1 MLRTLDLRGRGDSL
15 IDLLPRPVDPGADV
29 ADVVAEIIAEV
40 RRDGD
45 DALRRLTRRF
55 DGHELLAVQVDPAEV
70 DAAAGRIGEGL
81 RDALEAAFDRIVH
94 YHAHEAPS
102 LGAFVDGGLTVEHRE
117 VPVERAGC
125 YAPGGRARYPSSVL
139 MCAGPARVAGV
150 SSLAL
155 CVPAGADGRVDD
167 ATLAAASI
175 AGVNEVYPLGGAQ
188 AIAAMAYGTE
198 SIAPVDVI
206 VGPGNSYVAE
216 AKRQVSG
223 AVGVASAFAG
233 PSEIVVIADATTPPE
248 LAAIDLMVQ
257 AEHGP
262 DGMAWLVTWDEEL
275 ARRVDHE
282 LDVLIAQAPRRE
294 DLLRTMASSGVIC
307 LVDDAAAA
315 MVVSNAIAP
324 EHLELLVEDY
334 RSLADGV
341 RAAGAVFCGIDA
353 PATLG
358 DYAAGPN
365 HILPTNRTARFASAL
380 RADDFRRHIHVVE
393 VSRSAFDDLAP
404 TVIALAESE
413 GLAAHAESIRMRL

>member
-1 MLRTLDLRGRGDSL
+1 MGDSL
-15 IDLLPRPVDPGADV
+15 LESLPRPADPGADV
-29 ADVVAEIIAEV
+29 AGVVSEIIGDV
-40 RRDGD
+40 RREGD
-45 DALRRLTRRF
+45 AALRRLTAKF
-55 DGHELLAVQVDPAEV
+55 DGHDLTTIQVDPSEV
-70 DAAAGRIGEGL
+70 EAAVGRIELPL
-81 RDALEAAFDRIVH
+81 RRALETAYGRIVRYHSHEAPALEAFEDAGLRVH
-94 YHAHEAPS
+94 
-102 LGAFVDGGLTVEHRE
+102 HRE
-117 VPVERAGC
+117 VPVDRAGC

-150 SSLAL
+150 ASLAL
-155 CVPAGADGRVDD
+155 CVPAGPDGRIDD
-167 ATLAAASI
+167 ATLAAAWI
-175 AGVNEVYPLGGAQ
+175 AGIDEVFAIGGAQ

-206 VGPGNSYVAE
+206 VGPGNAYVAE

-223 AVGVASAFAG
+223 AVGVASGFAG
-233 PSEIVVIADATTPPE
+233 PSEIVVIGDASTPPE

-275 ARRVDHE
+275 ARRVDEE
-282 LDVLIAQAPRRE
+282 LDRLIELAPRRE
-294 DLLRTMASSGVIC
+294 DLLKTMAASGVVC
-307 LVDDAAAA
+307 LVDDETAALA
-315 MVVSNAIAP
+315 VSNAIAP

-334 RSLADGV
+334 DLLAEGV

-380 RADDFRRHIHVVE
+380 RADDFRRHIHIVE
-393 VSRSAFDDLAP
+393 VSRSAFDELAP

-413 GLAAHAESIRMRL
+413 GLAAHADSIRMRQ